1 MFDFGRKHIAA
12 GLVAGAAVAGA
23 GSSQAA
29 VFTEPVSSADVN
41 ASMSTSLVAQVP
53 VTLAHT
59 YFGATSFS
67 IDATEGSGWEIR
79 NLSNSGT
86 ESASAQV
93 QVVASLNGSNSTVL
107 YSQTFSFAP
116 PGNQAFASGP
126 QGTLFSFPSI
136 DFNRLNFI
144 LTLDPSSGPDT
155 LGIDQIPAIAGSHFT
170 ITAGSTVPEPASI
183 CLVGL
188 ASAGVLRRRRRCS
201 R

>member
-12 GLVAGAAVAGA
+12 GLIAGTAVAGA
-23 GSSQAA
+23 GSAQAA
-29 VFTEPVSSADVN
+29 VFTEPVSFMDVN
-41 ASMSTSLVAQVP
+41 ALPSTSLVAQVP

-67 IDATEGSGWEIR
+67 IDATEGSGWEVR
-79 NLSNSGT
+79 NNNFDGT

-93 QVVASLNGSNSTVL
+93 QIVASLNGSNSTVL
-107 YSQTFSFAP
+107 YSQTLSFAAP
-116 PGNQAFASGP
+116 SNQAFTPGP
-126 QGTLFSFPSI
+126 QGVLFSFPAI

-170 ITAGSTVPEPASI
+170 ITAASTVPEPASI
-183 CLVGL
+183 GVIGI
-188 ASAGVLRRRRRCS
+188 AGAGMLRRRRRCS

>member
-1 MFDFGRKHIAA
+1 MFDFGRKHLAA
-12 GLVAGAAVAGA
+12 GLLAGTAVAGA

-29 VFTEPVSSADVN
+29 VFTEPVSSAGAN
-41 ASMSTSLVAQVP
+41 ASMSSLVAQVP

-67 IDATEGSGWEIR
+67 IDGSEGSGWEIR
-79 NLSNSGT
+79 NQSSSGT

-116 PGNQAFASGP
+116 PSNQAFTPGP
-126 QGTLFSFPSI
+126 QGTLFSFPAI

-170 ITAGSTVPEPASI
+170 ITAVSTVPEPANI